1 MTDAQFRLEMRIE
14 ETARML
20 IDKGYIVGKTY
31 EEVVEIVRNR
41 TKNV

>member
-1 MTDAQFRLEMRIE
+1 MTDAQFRLEMKIE

-20 IDKGYIVGKTY
+20 IDNGYITGKTY

-41 TKNV
+41 TKSV